1 MHMTEENDNT
11 GATKKGESV
20 CAHEELCIRADK
32 SGTVVITETT
42 LKEALL
48 RNDEE
53 WQKRLLLAVLIM
65 LIIVVG
71 Q

>member
-1 MHMTEENDNT
+1 MTKEGKITDTTDDFGCACEQ
-11 GATKKGESV
+11 GESCSHV
-20 CAHEELCIRADK
+20 DQ
-32 SGTVVITETT
+32 SGVAVITENM